1 MFKRL
6 WAKLKDLQITSNR
19 KYHFIMM
26 EVYAIGIAEGVKLA
40 KTMMS
45 AEANGNRGCILE
57 SRDAKATVAEV
68 ERMLRE
74 GRR

>member
-6 WAKLKDLQITSNR
+6 WARLRDIQIISNR
-19 KYHFIMM
+19 KYHFIMR
-26 EVYAIGIAEGVKLA
+26 EVYAAGIAEGAKLT
-40 KTMMS
+40 KIMMS